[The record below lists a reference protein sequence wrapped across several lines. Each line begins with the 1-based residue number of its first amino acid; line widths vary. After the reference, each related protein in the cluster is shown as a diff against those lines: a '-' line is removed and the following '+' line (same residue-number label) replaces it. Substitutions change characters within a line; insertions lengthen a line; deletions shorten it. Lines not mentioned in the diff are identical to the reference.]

1 MARKN
6 RGGDEGGGQEW
17 MNTYSDLVTLLMT
30 FFVLLFSMSKVDAE
44 KWEIFIK
51 ALANEGANTSQ
62 IVLNKPEDGAG
73 DAPLENQGSGQQLA
87 EGPSDQESTLPTD
100 FDDLY
105 AYLQSYVEENNLGE
119 SIEVMKD
126 GDSVVYIR
134 FQNNIFFAPDKADL
148 LPEGRE
154 VIGYLGDC
162 LAAVQEQIYVVSI
175 NGHTADVG
183 MDDYAVSEWMLS
195 GERAC
200 QVADFLD
207 NEKNVDPTKL
217 RPMGYGKSF
226 PVADNSTEEGKQK
239 NRRVDI
245 TIVREEG
252 QSGSQIEQQLA
263 SLFDPDQFPRT
274 GGATDLFT
282 ASQEPGTEALP
293 EDNGASAAAS
303 QGEVIPPPASS
314 AGEVIPPPSS
324 SAGEVIPPPS
334 SSAGEVIPPP
344 ASSTG
349 ATIPPPSSAA
359 APAPASSG
367 GGVQLIDLE
376 GTQGG

>member
-62 IVLNKPEDGAG
+62 IVINKEEGEG
-73 DAPLENQGSGQQLA
+73 DAPLENEGSGQQIE

-105 AYLQSYVEENNLGE
+105 AFLQSYVEENNLGE

-282 ASQEPGTEALP
+282 ASQEPGDETLP
-293 EDNGASAAAS
+293 DDGASVPAS
-303 QGEVIPPPASS
+303 QGETIPPPSSSTGEVIPPPASS
-314 AGEVIPPPSS
+314 TGGSTPS
-324 SAGEVIPPPS
+324 PS

-344 ASSTG
+344 ASSAG
-349 ATIPPPSSAA
+349 AVIPPPSSAA
-359 APAPASSG
+359 APPPSSS
-367 GGVQLIDLE
+367 GGVQLIDME
-376 GTQGG
+376 GAQGS